1 MFRGSVKST
10 GYPLHS
16 PISPSLPLP
25 CVTVCHHISTGLYL
39 KTGHRP
45 SIQALNYPAHHSQSA
60 SHHIS
65 SNNTP
70 TIKTTSPVTIN
81 KSRGEKK
88 KNYRSVNFHVT
99 HTIRARKVKMPYLA
113 QTQNTSQ
120 VEQATFLLLPQK
132 NPGFNCRFGRERFKS
147 SAVFLSS

>member
-88 KNYRSVNFHVT
+88 NKLSFSKFSCDAYNTRKEGQNAIPSTNPKH
-99 HTIRARKVKMPYLA
+99 IPGRAGYIFA
-113 QTQNTSQ
+113 SAS
-120 VEQATFLLLPQK
+120 EE
-132 NPGFNCRFGRERFKS
+132 PGF
-147 SAVFLSS
+147 